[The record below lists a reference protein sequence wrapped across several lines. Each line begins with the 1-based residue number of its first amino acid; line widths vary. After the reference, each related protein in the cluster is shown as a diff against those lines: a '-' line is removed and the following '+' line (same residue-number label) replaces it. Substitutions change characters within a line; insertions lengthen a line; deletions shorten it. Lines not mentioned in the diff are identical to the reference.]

1 MAIEHDF
8 IEQVE
13 KRWENVYWFSR
24 MLINNDKYGGV
35 GKENDLL
42 TRIASS
48 LRLVKEDNDKL
59 DPSETL
65 ALQKQSLKNILIDR
79 VKNAPARQQRIVKLI
94 EDLDNQITSQEDM
107 GVFLLT
113 CENIMLPINNAIEN
127 IPSDDKEFT
136 LSIAKA
142 YLDVKG
148 KEGLATVINLWD
160 DLGVRG
166 SLTAERTEI
175 VKAYATLRVLLDKK
189 NNLKED
195 DKDIIKTAFVQ
206 EFERRAGQKRKGRAG
221 GSLED
226 VTSFILEFFGIKPAS
241 APDHFQ
247 ADIEVDNWV
256 KTKDNWLIGIS
267 CKRTL
272 RERWKQVSS
281 ADSSILSKFKIKQLF
296 HVVTYDEDLSDD
308 KLALLGGQRHIFYLP
323 DSSRR
328 LDYARNHVG
337 LKEYVR
343 PISEFVDDLKKEIK

>member
-1 MAIEHDF
+1 MAIKQDF
-8 IEQVE
+8 IKHVE
-13 KRWENVYWFSR
+13 KKWDNVYWFSR

-48 LRLVKEDNDKL
+48 LRLVQEDNEGL
-59 DPSETL
+59 DATESL

-79 VKNAPARQQRIVKLI
+79 VKNAPARQQRIEKLTV
-94 EDLDNQITSQEDM
+94 DLDKYITSQEVM
-107 GVFLLT
+107 EVFLLT

-136 LSIAKA
+136 LAIAKA
-142 YLDVKG
+142 YLDVQG
-148 KEGLATVINLWD
+148 KSGLANVINVWD

-166 SLTAERTEI
+166 CLTAERTEI

-189 NNLKED
+189 HHLGDD

-226 VTSFILEFFGIKPAS
+226 VTSFILDYFGIKPAS
-241 APDHFQ
+241 SPDHFQ

-281 ADSSILSKFKIKQLF
+281 ADSAVLSRYKIKQIF

-308 KLALLGGQRHIFYLP
+308 KLALLGGQRHVFYLP
-323 DSSRR
+323 DNSRR
-328 LDYARNHVG
+328 LDYARNHIG